1 MDRDKK
7 QYFENSYSFN
17 DLVERMASGDY
28 EFRYKGRS
36 YNITFHGV
44 PCIVVIDEGLD
55 VWRKSLKKYKSEEEL
70 LLNHVMDD
78 GIPLLEIFATCP
90 DDFKAR

>member
-28 EFRYKGRS
+28 EFRYKGRR

-44 PCIVVIDEGLD
+44 PCIVVIDEGLEI
-55 VWRKSLKKYKSEEEL
+55 WRKSLKKYKSEEEL

-78 GIPLLEIFATCP
+78 GTPLLEIFATCP
-90 DDFKAR
+90 DGFEAC